1 MSETTIPG
9 SPPLARPT
17 PRRGSSL
24 SDLEIAQRA
33 TMRPIEE
40 IAAAAGINAEALDF
54 HGRYK
59 AKIDPAKLAGSPAG
73 GASRAP
79 GKVVLVSAMSPT
91 PAGEGKSTTTVG
103 LADSLARAGHKVMI
117 ALREP
122 SLGPILGMKGGATG
136 GGYSQVLPMDEINLH
151 FTGDFHA
158 VTSANNAL
166 MALVDN
172 HIYQGNELN
181 IDPRR
186 MTFKRVLDMNDRS
199 LREVVIGLGGPTQ
212 GIPRQD
218 GFDITV
224 ASEIMAVFCLATDLA
239 DLRER
244 LGRITFG
251 YTYDRQP
258 VTVAQLGVQGA
269 LTMLLKDAIKPNLVQ
284 TIAGTPALVHGGP
297 FANIAHGCNSLIA
310 TQTARSLADIVV
322 TEAGFGADLGAEKY
336 MDIKSRVADVA
347 PSAVVVVAT
356 VRALKMHG
364 GVPKDQ
370 LKEPNLDALAAGVV
384 NLQRHVRNVEKFGIT
399 PVVAINKFATDTRGG
414 AGLAAGMVR
423 RGGRPGGRGRCLGP
437 RGRRRRRRRAR
448 GQGRRGD
455 RRAAHLP
462 APVPAGDVGG
472 GQDPDDRA
480 GDLRRRR
487 RGFLRPGAQA
497 ARGDRE
503 ERLVRLPGLHGE
515 DAVFLQ
521 RRREQA
527 RRPEGFHRARPR
539 PHSQDRRRLHRGPHR
554 RGHDDAGAPEGPGR
568 DAHGRRRRRQPRR
581 PLLTPVALSLLAAI
595 SGGMATK
602 SDSATGPCG

>member
-1 MSETTIPG
+1 MSETTTAGNNAP
-9 SPPLARPT
+9 
-17 PRRGSSL
+17 

-33 TMRPIEE
+33 VMKPIGE
-40 IAAAAGINAEALDF
+40 IAAAAGINPDALELY
-54 HGRYK
+54 GRYK
-59 AKIDPAKLAGSPAG
+59 AKIDPAKLTVPAG
-73 GASRAP
+73 APMRAP

-103 LADSLARAGHKVMI
+103 LADSLARAGHRVMI

-136 GGYSQVLPMDEINLH
+136 GGYSQVLPMDQINLH

-158 VTSANNAL
+158 ITSANNAL

-172 HIYQGNELN
+172 HIFQGNELN

-199 LREVVIGLGGPTQ
+199 LREVVIGLGGPAQ
-212 GIPRQD
+212 GTPRQD

-224 ASEIMAVFCLATDLA
+224 ASEIMAVFCLATDLN

-258 VTVAQLGVQGA
+258 VTVADLGVQGA

-336 MDIKSRVADVA
+336 MDIKSRMADVA
-347 PSAVVVVAT
+347 PSAVVLVAT

-364 GVPKDQ
+364 GVPKDR
-370 LKEPNLDALAAGVV
+370 LTEPNVGALAAGVA
-384 NLQRHVRNVEKFGIT
+384 NLQRHIRNVEKFGII
-399 PVVAINKFATDTRGG
+399 PVVAVNKFATDTAEELDWLLQWCAAEGVQAAVADVWGRGG
-414 AGLAAGMVR
+414 GGDGGDELAAKV
-423 RGGRPGGRGRCLGP
+423 
-437 RGRRRRRRRAR
+437 
-448 GQGRRGD
+448 
-455 RRAAHLP
+455 AAAIDTPHSFRHLYP
-462 APVPAGDVGG
+462 LDMSVEDKIRTIVQEVYGADGVDFSVPALKRLAEIEKNGWSGMPVCMAKT
-472 GQDPDDRA
+472 QYSFSDD
-480 GDLRRRR
+480 
-487 RGFLRPGAQA
+487 A
-497 ARGDRE
+497 ARLGAPKGFTIH
-503 ERLVRLPGLHGE
+503 VRDLIPKTGAGFIVALTGAVMTMPGLPKVPAAMRM
-515 DAVFLQ
+515 DV
-521 RRREQA
+521 
-527 RRPEGFHRARPR
+527 
-539 PHSQDRRRLHRGPHR
+539 
-554 RGHDDAGAPEGPGR
+554 DDAGN
-568 DAHGRRRRRQPRR
+568 
-581 PLLTPVALSLLAAI
+581 PVGLF
-595 SGGMATK
+595 
-602 SDSATGPCG
+602 

>member
-1 MSETTIPG
+1 MSE
-9 SPPLARPT
+9 SNFVNALE
-17 PRRGSSL
+17 

-33 TMRPIEE
+33 VMRPIEE
-40 IAAAAGINAEALDF
+40 IAEAAGINLDALELY
-54 HGRYK
+54 GRYK
-59 AKIDPAKLAGSPAG
+59 AKIDPARLEAPAPAG
-73 GASRAP
+73 R
-79 GKVVLVSAMSPT
+79 VVLVSAMSPT

-103 LADSLARAGHKVMI
+103 LADSLAKAGHKVMI

-122 SLGPILGMKGGATG
+122 SLGPILGMKGGAAG
-136 GGYSQVLPMDEINLH
+136 GGYSQVLPMEEINLH

-212 GIPRQD
+212 GVPRQD

-251 YTYDRQP
+251 YTYARVP
-258 VTVAQLGVQGA
+258 VTVADLGVQGA

-310 TQTARSLADIVV
+310 TQTARRLADIVV
-322 TEAGFGADLGAEKY
+322 TEAGFGADLGAEKF
-336 MDIKSRVADVA
+336 MDIKARVADVA

-364 GVPKDQ
+364 GVAKDQ
-370 LKEPNLDALAAGVV
+370 LKVPNVEALAAGVV
-384 NLQRHVRNVEKFGIT
+384 NLQRHVHNVEKFGIT
-399 PVVAINKFATDTRGG
+399 PVVAINKFATDSQEELDWLLDWCGREGVQAAVADVWGRGG
-414 AGLAAGMVR
+414 GGDGGDELAAKVAAAVYGPSSFRHLYALELSVEDKIRTIVQEIYGADGVDFSVPALRRLADIEKNGWSGMPVCMAKTQYSFSDDASKLGAPKGFTVHVR
-423 RGGRPGGRGRCLGP
+423 DLIPRTGAGFIVALTGAVMTMPG
-437 RGRRRRRRRAR
+437 
-448 GQGRRGD
+448 
-455 RRAAHLP
+455 LP
-462 APVPAGDVGG
+462 AVPAAMRMDV
-472 GQDPDDRA
+472 
-480 GDLRRRR
+480 
-487 RGFLRPGAQA
+487 
-497 ARGDRE
+497 
-503 ERLVRLPGLHGE
+503 
-515 DAVFLQ
+515 
-521 RRREQA
+521 
-527 RRPEGFHRARPR
+527 
-539 PHSQDRRRLHRGPHR
+539 
-554 RGHDDAGAPEGPGR
+554 DDAGNAVG
-568 DAHGRRRRRQPRR
+568 
-581 PLLTPVALSLLAAI
+581 LF
-595 SGGMATK
+595 
-602 SDSATGPCG
+602 